1 MRKNMKMIFCI
12 AAMFLQLCSTCFAE
26 SIAFELYKVERDG
39 SRVLL
44 EAGRKEYSPA
54 EMVVHPEFR
63 QGAFYGVSK
72 EIELANGFSVGTLD
86 TYESPKTGF
95 GLWVNKLPVG
105 SDPNGFSWEWF
116 SQGSD
121 GKFKRLQGRAPIS
134 VETKMH
140 SSTQEELLRVEF
152 EADVEMDYKENICCA
167 NPSEYP
173 THVLVIK
180 SGSVLAFPSVS
191 PNKVVKPFAAL
202 TRTLSTPHLL
212 AHGFAIVA
220 GSVAPS

>member
-1 MRKNMKMIFCI
+1 MKIIICI
-12 AAMFLQLCSTCFAE
+12 AALFLQLSSACFAE
-26 SIAFELYKVERDG
+26 SITFELYKVERDG
-39 SRVLL
+39 SRVLID
-44 EAGRKEYSPA
+44 AGKKEYTPA

-63 QGAFYGVSK
+63 QGVFYGMSK

-86 TYESPKTGF
+86 TYESPLTGF

-105 SDPNGFSWEWF
+105 SNPNGFSWEWF
-116 SQGSD
+116 SQGPD
-121 GKFKRLQGRAPIS
+121 GQFKKLQGRAPIS
-134 VETKMH
+134 IETKKH

-173 THVLVIK
+173 SHVVVIK

-191 PNKVVKPFAAL
+191 PNKAVKPFAAL

-212 AHGFAIVA
+212 GHGFAIIA
-220 GSVAPS
+220 RASAPS